1 MKNALLTPPPLM
13 SLLRD
18 QLGSIRR
25 VYLRGNR
32 IVRRDDFT
40 RFDETVLL
48 LHGFFQTRNVWEVME
63 DRLRDH
69 GYGVFSFDLGGLL
82 WRFNTRSIPELSATI
97 ADKIEGICARTG
109 LERFHIVGH
118 SKGGIVARHY
128 VQHHGGDKRV
138 KSVVTLG
145 SPHHGTPTAAIGVG
159 LMAGGLISKSPI
171 QMLPGSS
178 LMRMLRKDSFPPGV
192 PLSSIYSRHDV
203 VCPWWCSVLRPRP
216 GETSMTN
223 HEVRGVGHTALTS
236 DQVVYKI
243 IRDRLD
249 EASELWVERQR

>member
-1 MKNALLTPPPLM
+1 MCI
-13 SLLRD
+13 RD
-18 QLGSIRR
+18 R
-25 VYLRGNR
+25 
-32 IVRRDDFT
+32 
-40 RFDETVLL
+40 
-48 LHGFFQTRNVWEVME
+48 
-63 DRLRDH
+63 
-69 GYGVFSFDLGGLL
+69 
-82 WRFNTRSIPELSATI
+82 
-97 ADKIEGICARTG
+97 
-109 LERFHIVGH
+109 
-118 SKGGIVARHY
+118 
-128 VQHHGGDKRV
+128 
-138 KSVVTLG
+138 
-145 SPHHGTPTAAIGVG
+145 
-159 LMAGGLISKSPI
+159 ISKSPI

>member
-1 MKNALLTPPPLM
+1 MAPLPFAR
-13 SLLRD
+13 LVRD

-32 IVRRDDFT
+32 IVRRDDFA

-82 WRFNTRSIPELSATI
+82 WRFNTRSIPDLSATI

-118 SKGGIVARHY
+118 SKGGIIARHY
-128 VQHHGGDKRV
+128 IQHLGGDKRA
-138 KSVVTLG
+138 KSLITLG

-159 LMAGGLISKSPI
+159 LMAGGLISRSPF
-171 QMLPGSS
+171 QMLPGSP
-178 LMRMLRKDSFPPGV
+178 LVRLLRKDSFPSGI
-192 PLSSIYSRHDV
+192 PLTSIYSRHDV
-203 VCPWWCSVLRPRP
+203 VCPWWCSVLRPRL
-216 GETSMTN
+216 GETSMRN
-223 HEVRGVGHTALTS
+223 HEVHRVGHTALTS
-236 DQVVYKI
+236 DPTVYQLV
-243 IRDRLD
+243 RQQLD
-249 EASELWVERQR
+249 ESSAVWKERLAR